1 MKTLIKLFIGVLSL
15 GFVACTDDDYNA
27 DTANSP
33 YEPTTLRAVAQVKT
47 TNTIE
52 GRNYSWEHNFSYD
65 AKGRIREINSVMI
78 HHDKVNFANV
88 TRYYECQITSKANY
102 FYKGEK
108 LEVAYSVTYEFPDYP
123 AWNTRESGTDYGF
136 FNERGVLTRCSSLDF
151 EYSTTQLQKAYSD
164 IGREYIIKR
173 DASGNVIGYV
183 CNDIPGDSLV
193 VDNSYKYRYSDFR
206 NNTNF
211 DVSAY
216 FGYWGA
222 EQEIYAN
229 CMPYYASYQLGAF
242 GMLGATSGYL
252 PKSILGKNSNGEPV
266 YIDGNWRFEGGYPVE
281 FVDAM
286 GRKTVI
292 KYVE

>member
-47 TNTIE
+47 TNTID

-78 HHDKVNFANV
+78 HHRMVEFADV
-88 TRYYECQITSKANY
+88 VRYYECKITSKANY
-102 FYKGEK
+102 FYKGKK
-108 LEVAYSVTYEFPDYP
+108 LEVAYSLTREYPDYP
-123 AWNTRESGTDYGF
+123 AWNTRESDTDYGF
-136 FNERGVLTRCSSLDF
+136 FNDRGVLERFSSLDF
-151 EYSTTQLQKAYSD
+151 EYSTTQLQKGYSD
-164 IGREYIIKR
+164 IGREYTIMR
-173 DASGNVIGYV
+173 DASGNVIGFV
-183 CNDIPGDSLV
+183 CNDTSVDSLV
-193 VDNSYKYRYSDFR
+193 VDKSYEYRYSDFR
-206 NNTNF
+206 NKTNF
-211 DVSAY
+211 DFSAY
-216 FGYWGA
+216 FGYWGV

-229 CMPYYASYQLGAF
+229 RMQYYASYQLGAF

-252 PKSILGKNSNGEPV
+252 PKSMLGKNSNGEPL
-266 YIDGNWRFEGGYPVE
+266 YLDGNWRFEDGYPVE
-281 FVDAM
+281 FVDAT

-292 KYVE
+292 EYVE